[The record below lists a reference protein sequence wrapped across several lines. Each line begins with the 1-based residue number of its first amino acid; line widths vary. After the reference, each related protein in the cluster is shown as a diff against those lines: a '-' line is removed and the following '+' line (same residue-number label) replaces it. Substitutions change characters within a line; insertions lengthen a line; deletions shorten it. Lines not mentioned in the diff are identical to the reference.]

1 MYQKVCIEK
10 YSETSE
16 PKNQQTGNNTFSI
29 YLNFSVVP
37 ENENS
42 IKLQSHKSADSSFML
57 KLDQSSI
64 GNFPMSRPVLSFISN
79 QFSKLGRTVLIAST
93 LMGTAQFAVA
103 GPTVDQLSDCLV
115 KATTATDKTTVLQ
128 WTFAALSAH
137 PDLKAL
143 SNVSDAQRTQL
154 DQKFAQVLQRVIVE
168 QCSAQAKAVIQTE
181 GLQAIGDSFQELG
194 RSTGED
200 IVKNPEVKKQ
210 LQGVLR
216 YVDLNK
222 LVMTFLTPDIWN
234 KLGTIRQ

>member
-1 MYQKVCIEK
+1 
-10 YSETSE
+10 
-16 PKNQQTGNNTFSI
+16 
-29 YLNFSVVP
+29 
-37 ENENS
+37 
-42 IKLQSHKSADSSFML
+42 
-57 KLDQSSI
+57 
-64 GNFPMSRPVLSFISN
+64 MSRQI
-79 QFSKLGRTVLIAST
+79 FSSMYSKFSHMGRSVFMATA

-128 WTFAALSAH
+128 WTFAALSTH

-168 QCSAQAKAVIQTE
+168 QCSAQTKAVIAAE
-181 GLQAIGDSFQELG
+181 GVQAVGDSFQELG
-194 RSTGED
+194 RTTGED
-200 IVKNPEVKKQ
+200 ILKNPEVKKQ

-234 KLGTIRQ
+234 KLGVIRP

>member
-1 MYQKVCIEK
+1 
-10 YSETSE
+10 
-16 PKNQQTGNNTFSI
+16 
-29 YLNFSVVP
+29 
-37 ENENS
+37 
-42 IKLQSHKSADSSFML
+42 
-57 KLDQSSI
+57 
-64 GNFPMSRPVLSFISN
+64 MSRQI
-79 QFSKLGRTVLIAST
+79 FSSMYSKFSHMGRSVFMATA

-128 WTFAALSAH
+128 WTFAALSTH

-168 QCSAQAKAVIQTE
+168 QCAAQTKAVIAAE
-181 GLQAIGDSFQELG
+181 GVQAVGDSFQELG
-194 RSTGED
+194 RTTGED
-200 IVKNPEVKKQ
+200 IIKNPEVKKQ

-216 YVDLNK
+216 YIDLNK

-234 KLGTIRQ
+234 KLGVIRP

>member
-1 MYQKVCIEK
+1 M
-10 YSETSE
+10 
-16 PKNQQTGNNTFSI
+16 GR
-29 YLNFSVVP
+29 SV
-37 ENENS
+37 
-42 IKLQSHKSADSSFML
+42 FMA
-57 KLDQSSI
+57 
-64 GNFPMSRPVLSFISN
+64 
-79 QFSKLGRTVLIAST
+79 TA

-128 WTFAALSAH
+128 WTFAALSTH

-168 QCSAQAKAVIQTE
+168 QCSAQTKAVIAAE
-181 GLQAIGDSFQELG
+181 GVQAVGDSFQELG
-194 RSTGED
+194 RTTGED
-200 IVKNPEVKKQ
+200 IIKNPEVKKQ
-210 LQGVLR
+210 LQGALR

-234 KLGTIRQ
+234 KLGVIRP

>member
-1 MYQKVCIEK
+1 
-10 YSETSE
+10 
-16 PKNQQTGNNTFSI
+16 
-29 YLNFSVVP
+29 
-37 ENENS
+37 
-42 IKLQSHKSADSSFML
+42 
-57 KLDQSSI
+57 
-64 GNFPMSRPVLSFISN
+64 MSRQI
-79 QFSKLGRTVLIAST
+79 FSSMYSKFSHMGRSVFMATA

-128 WTFAALSAH
+128 WTFAALSTH

-168 QCSAQAKAVIQTE
+168 QCSAQTKAVIAAE
-181 GLQAIGDSFQELG
+181 GVQAVGDSFQELG
-194 RSTGED
+194 RTTGED
-200 IVKNPEVKKQ
+200 IIKNPEVKKQ

-234 KLGTIRQ
+234 KLGVIRP

>member
-10 YSETSE
+10 CSETSE

-42 IKLQSHKSADSSFML
+42 INLQSHKSADSSFML

-79 QFSKLGRTVLIAST
+79 QFSKLGRTVLIASA

-154 DQKFAQVLQRVIVE
+154 DQKFAQVLNVLLLNSVLHKPKLLFKL
-168 QCSAQAKAVIQTE
+168 KA
-181 GLQAIGDSFQELG
+181 
-194 RSTGED
+194 
-200 IVKNPEVKKQ
+200 
-210 LQGVLR
+210 
-216 YVDLNK
+216 YK
-222 LVMTFLTPDIWN
+222 L
-234 KLGTIRQ
+234 